1 MLSETYSIYYHI
13 FMFFMST
20 PASTYSN
27 YAFLL
32 AFIGKVHWKNWKQE
46 VH

>member
-20 PASTYSN
+20 PASTYV
-27 YAFLL
+27 FLL